1 MIVRCGF
8 GDTRGNS
15 VKIGSGSSSGVVEL
29 RWWYPPGDCGD
40 GGSDG
45 GGTDGEKLPSRCPFW
60 LVVLIGK
67 TNHYIHLKFD
77 SWICIQTKFDPNW
90 MKIG

>member
-29 RWWYPPGDCGD
+29 RTYD
-40 GGSDG
+40 GGDVRLVIVEMVVVMLVALMV
-45 GGTDGEKLPSRCPFW
+45 TQEKNCPPAAHFGW
-60 LVVLIGK
+60 LIGK
-67 TNHYIHLKFD
+67 NKAHTAND
-77 SWICIQTKFDPNW
+77 ASS
-90 MKIG
+90 